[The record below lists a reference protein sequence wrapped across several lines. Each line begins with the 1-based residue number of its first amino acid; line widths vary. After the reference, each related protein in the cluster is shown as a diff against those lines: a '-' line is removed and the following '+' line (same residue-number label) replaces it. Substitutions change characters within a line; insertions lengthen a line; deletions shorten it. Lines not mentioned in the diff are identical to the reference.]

1 MSIRWS
7 EILPDHTLAL
17 GDQLEARAQHER
29 GLGKTIYPPQDN
41 IFNALSLTTP
51 DKLKV
56 CIVGQDPYHGPG
68 QANGLAFSVNPGVQ
82 LPPSLRNIYQE
93 LVNDIKCPYPT
104 SGDLTP
110 WTKQGVLLLNTS
122 LTVYEHQANSHADWG
137 WHEFT
142 KSVFQTALTLP
153 QPIVFILWGTKAQQ
167 FVADL
172 DITKYPNKRVLVS
185 THPSPFS
192 ANRGSYTCPPF
203 IGSCPFTN
211 ANNLLTAMGST
222 PIDWRLP

>member
-1 MSIRWS
+1 MSIKWS
-7 EILPDHTLAL
+7 DILPEDVMQL
-17 GDQLEARAQHER
+17 GDKLAERAQNER
-29 GLGKTIYPPQDN
+29 GLGKTIYPPQND
-41 IFNALSLTTP
+41 IFKALSMTTP

-56 CIVGQDPYHGPG
+56 CIVGQDPYHGPN

-82 LPPSLRNIYQE
+82 LPPSLRNIFDE
-93 LVNDIKCPYPT
+93 LVNDIGCPRPT
-104 SGDLTP
+104 TGDLTP
-110 WTKQGVLLLNTS
+110 WTEQGVLLLNTS
-122 LTVYEHQANSHADWG
+122 LTVYEHQANSHVEWG
-137 WHEFT
+137 WHDFT
-142 KSVFQTALTLP
+142 KAVFKTALTLP
-153 QPIVFILWGTKAQQ
+153 QPLVFILWGAKAQQ

-192 ANRGSYTCPPF
+192 ANRGSYVCPAF

-211 ANNLLTAMGST
+211 ANNRLQEMGAT